1 VGEKPF
7 RSRRRQIGWQI
18 DWLLQRT
25 AGAARAAIA
34 VAPTIIR
41 SRRVTLKESELR
53 TDESLRSFELRES
66 FNGCGVICHG
76 RRKNSG

>member
-1 VGEKPF
+1 M
-7 RSRRRQIGWQI
+7 
-18 DWLLQRT
+18 
-25 AGAARAAIA
+25 A

-66 FNGCGVICHG
+66 FNEPGVICHG
-76 RRKNSG
+76 RRTNSG